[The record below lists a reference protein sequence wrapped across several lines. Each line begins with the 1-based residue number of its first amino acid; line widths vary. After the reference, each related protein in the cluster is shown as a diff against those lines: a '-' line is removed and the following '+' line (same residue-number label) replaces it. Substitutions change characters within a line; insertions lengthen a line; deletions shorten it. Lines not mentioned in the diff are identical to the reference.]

1 MYVYQTQT
9 FFAFYTTLLIS
20 FRKRLCRRHSFLPRT
35 YYTEKD
41 PVPAISYP
49 KNDLYT
55 VVRIVVFRS
64 ETSLCM
70 RSFTRKSVH
79 FCAIL
84 ICGRAMDE
92 KRKKNTQKV
101 SFLNHWFS
109 SELRSVVSLSYWSL
123 INYAFLPLLLQYIE
137 LCFALLFVLKVWKG
151 TREDVEVP
159 KERRKVFMATRKTW
173 MSGPYVLSRLRWVI
187 KKGDGDSLSFF
198 NDYVQPLVP
207 VHT

>member
-1 MYVYQTQT
+1 MCTKHRH
-9 FFAFYTTLLIS
+9 FLLSTLLCWFLSGKYCAEDIL
-20 FRKRLCRRHSFLPRT
+20 FFLGHTILKKILFLPFPT
-35 YYTEKD
+35 QKMT
-41 PVPAISYP
+41 STL
-49 KNDLYT
+49 LY
-55 VVRIVVFRS
+55 RVVFRS

-109 SELRSVVSLSYWSL
+109 SEFRSVISLSYWSL
-123 INYAFLPLLLQYIE
+123 MNYAFLPLLLQYIE